1 MIKDYLKALSKQ
13 SNAKNRGQGMEQTNH
28 SVLVSLGYLNSI
40 TSTPN
45 SKERLSNLCF
55 FYQLAFWH
63 LQCKNPNTLY
73 GRSKGQEIK
82 DLGENYYK
90 TYKHFYRISNDTNFR
105 GVSLRL
111 LLYLEY
117 LFRTRINVFVVES
130 LDETKDDDN
139 PGSAR
144 KRKKSLKERYTPVLK
159 CVYSCD
165 KTIDVYKTP
174 YKTLSL
180 LLHDNR
186 FYTIMDKT
194 RLLCKQFKC
203 FGCGKMFGKS
213 NFWRVRR
220 HVQNHCNKVKKTY
233 KQGMVLKHEN
243 MYFRS
248 RH

>member
-1 MIKDYLKALSKQ
+1 MTDAEKQDKLIKGYLKALSKQ
-13 SNAKNRGQGMEQTNH
+13 SNAKNRGQGTEQTNH

-55 FYQLAFWH
+55 FYQLASWH

-111 LLYLEY
+111 LPYLEY

-165 KTIDVYKTP
+165 KTIEVVYIYSVGSSRDVRKKDVTAGNDVMV
-174 YKTLSL
+174 TA
-180 LLHDNR
+180 
-186 FYTIMDKT
+186 T
-194 RLLCKQFKC
+194 RLGDRNRGRWCAGQT
-203 FGCGKMFGKS
+203 
-213 NFWRVRR
+213 VRR
-220 HVQNHCNKVKKTY
+220 EMGNVK
-233 KQGMVLKHEN
+233 
-243 MYFRS
+243 
-248 RH
+248 